1 MVVTNLLLLYNFTTH
16 LIFCS
21 ISFTALQIK
30 KQTWSLSSWS
40 WLDILTQSRKVN
52 RIDPFQFI
60 MLVAGTLRLGIH
72 LNTEGWQNTELSITR
87 LSDLRSHET
96 RKHTHFALKGSSP
109 FDVLFKHKCNNI
121 PVFTGRLE
129 ISKKKTRECAYWVEI
144 CLMIMK
150 KENKREYCVVLRGQ
164 VDHKSYSHNEYTS
177 WTWGKQIGAIWQVR
191 GQATLSWGMT
201 KNNIV
206 CDVPFWKTDSGI

>member
-72 LNTEGWQNTELSITR
+72 FNTEGWQNTELSITR

-96 RKHTHFALKGSSP
+96 RKHTHFPLKGSSP

-121 PVFTGRLE
+121 PVFTERLE
-129 ISKKKTRECAYWVEI
+129 ISKQKQESVLIEWKFVWWLWRKRIRE
-144 CLMIMK
+144 
-150 KENKREYCVVLRGQ
+150 
-164 VDHKSYSHNEYTS
+164 
-177 WTWGKQIGAIWQVR
+177 
-191 GQATLSWGMT
+191 
-201 KNNIV
+201 NIV
-206 CDVPFWKTDSGI
+206 LCCAVRLIINHIHIMNTPAGPGVNK